1 MGRAAGAGSPLHT
14 TSLPIPTFLC
24 VPVSQLPAR
33 PQVRASDVVLPEGA
47 VFVVANSLAV
57 SNKAESATKHYNLRV
72 VECRWALRQLGLW
85 PALTWL
91 SVCMQAISGLWLRAS
106 ISCPV
111 LSCCAA
117 VLQAGDGRAGAD
129 AGREQ
134 GARPVWWALLTKF
147 WQPLLHELLLACS
160 RLDGCAPVCCAGDC
174 AGPHHAQGAGAPHR
188 GKVQVC

>member
-14 TSLPIPTFLC
+14 TSLPIPIFLC

-111 LSCCAA
+111 LLCCCVAGWRRACWRRCWARARCEAGLVGSAHQILAA
-117 VLQAGDGRAGAD
+117 IIA
-129 AGREQ
+129 
-134 GARPVWWALLTKF
+134 
-147 WQPLLHELLLACS
+147 
-160 RLDGCAPVCCAGDC
+160 
-174 AGPHHAQGAGAPHR
+174 
-188 GKVQVC
+188 

>member
-1 MGRAAGAGSPLHT
+1 
-14 TSLPIPTFLC
+14 
-24 VPVSQLPAR
+24 
-33 PQVRASDVVLPEGA
+33 VRASDVVLPEGA

-111 LSCCAA
+111 LSCPV
-117 VLQAGDGRAGAD
+117 VLLRCRLATGVLALMLGESKVRGRSG
-129 AGREQ
+129 G
-134 GARPVWWALLTKF
+134 L
-147 WQPLLHELLLACS
+147 CS
-160 RLDGCAPVCCAGDC
+160 PNFGSHYCMSCC
-174 AGPHHAQGAGAPHR
+174 
-188 GKVQVC
+188 